1 MRYKTWIIPAAFVV
15 SSMAHAGLGAI
26 NWSTEPTG
34 IDGGAVAGDA
44 ALGTSFAD
52 LVDGVMTAPPDQIIP
67 PAASDALEPLE
78 PIAPQQAASAATSDH
93 SLSTVDA
100 ADEILSS
107 HKVQV
112 LTATPTA
119 LNAAVTRPVLASST
133 PTVQTLEAAK
143 TTTLIQAK
151 LESAPKSK
159 PKPKPKA
166 ATTAR
171 KKPKAQPKQAHGN
184 TKVNARKGNKIT
196 GQEDKQGAGSG
207 AKKTAAVKVGTGAL
221 SSYKT
226 KVLRKVARA
235 RHRSA
240 GDRGTAYISVS
251 ISPSGTV
258 GGVSIARSSGKSRV
272 DRAAL
277 QMVKGAGPFGAT
289 PNGRALSYVIKVK
302 VKG

>member
-107 HKVQV
+107 HKAQA
-112 LTATPTA
+112 LTATATA
-119 LNAAVTRPVLASST
+119 LNAAVTRPVLLSST

-143 TTTLIQAK
+143 TQTIIQAK
-151 LESAPKSK
+151 LEPAPKAK
-159 PKPKPKA
+159 PKTT
-166 ATTAR
+166 TTAR
-171 KKPKAQPKQAHGN
+171 KKPKAQPKPAHGN

-196 GQEDKQGAGSG
+196 GQEDKHGAGSG
-207 AKKTAAVKVGTGAL
+207 AKKTATAKVGSGAL

-289 PNGRALSYVIKVK
+289 PNGRPLSYVIKVK

>member
-1 MRYKTWIIPAAFVV
+1 MRYKTWIIPTAFVV

-26 NWSTEPTG
+26 NWSAEPTG
-34 IDGGAVAGDA
+34 LDGGAVAGDA

-52 LVDGVMTAPPDQIIP
+52 LINGVMTATPDQILP
-67 PAASDALEPLE
+67 PAASDALPPLE
-78 PIAPQQAASAATSDH
+78 PIAPQQAAGAATSDY

-107 HKVQV
+107 HKAQA
-112 LTATPTA
+112 LTATA
-119 LNAAVTRPVLASST
+119 LNAAVTRPVLLSST

-143 TTTLIQAK
+143 TQTIIQAK
-151 LESAPKSK
+151 LEPAPQAK
-159 PKPKPKA
+159 PKTT
-166 ATTAR
+166 TTAR
-171 KKPKAQPKQAHGN
+171 KKPKAQPKPAHGN

-196 GQEDKQGAGSG
+196 GQEDKHGAGSG
-207 AKKTAAVKVGTGAL
+207 AKKTAAAKVGNGAL

-251 ISPSGTV
+251 ISPSGAV

-302 VKG
+302 VRG